1 MQPGDEARILQV
13 KNWWF
18 AVTCNVWVLFSEITI
33 LMIIMFSQPASLVYH
48 KANEKS
54 TALHDC
60 ETWAIES
67 GPFDEITTWS
77 HSVFCQVDDF
87 QQRVP
92 LTSTLEFTFLEGGHN
107 KETSCDSHKT
117 LLQWVWVAD
126 RQRVLHFNQESNWK
140 CQIPIYKVPTED
152 LGCTGIHLPGTELSA
167 LLIRKFSIQHQR
179 LVLASYYKF
188 RGCH

>member
-117 LLQWVWVAD
+117 LFQWVWVAD
-126 RQRVLHFNQESNWK
+126 RQRVLHFNWESNWK
-140 CQIPIYKVPTED
+140 RHKFQFTKCQQKTSGVPVPLARHRAQCPPHKKVQHSTPT
-152 LGCTGIHLPGTELSA
+152 
-167 LLIRKFSIQHQR
+167 LISSGFLQ
-179 LVLASYYKF
+179 
-188 RGCH
+188 